1 MYKKEHW
8 LMAVVTFL
16 FTFLFYFMTMAPTV
30 TFWDAGEFIA
40 ASYTLGVPHPP
51 GTPLFVII
59 GRVLSALPLPLSIA
73 ARLNFLSVLCGS
85 AASFFLYLIAVKIT
99 QTWVK
104 RSDTLASRMVI
115 HGGAFAAAVIPPF
128 LRTVWSNSTEFEVYA
143 VTTATIVLCAWLMIY
158 MGSSTDIRRIK
169 RTLLLVIYIVSLSI
183 ANHLIVMLVTP
194 GVIIY
199 TLMHD
204 RQNWRYWCS
213 VLGLFFGIY
222 LLVMKGIDLRA
233 VFARLSQASVGDTGI
248 VLSLFNHLTALTG
261 VIFGIFSC
269 VASSQSFY
277 FGALITA
284 ICVYWAYRQ
293 RSLGFFSAALGLFL
307 LGFSIH
313 AYLLIRAGLSP
324 PINEGKPDNLL
335 DFWAV
340 IGREQY
346 GSNYGCLR
354 ARQVWTLVTGKYEV
368 ASVTELLENIKFFF
382 KYNFLFY
389 TKYFGW
395 QFGSNMLSA
404 AFFGLGIIG
413 ALKHYLSEK
422 KSFYFWLAVFLIT
435 GPVLNAYM
443 NFRFGHTQFPEVK
456 IHPSLPAGEQLHEV
470 RERDYFFIVSFA
482 FYGMWAGLGL
492 GAIANRLREAFKLG
506 PESGHVRRSVFAAL
520 SALIFLIAFVPLY
533 SNYSKADRSG
543 NYIPS
548 NYAHNL
554 MNSLAPN
561 AIVFTNGDN
570 DTFPLW
576 YIQEVEHVRQDC
588 RVVNLSLLNTTW
600 YIKQMRDVEPKVPI
614 RLSDEQI
621 DSLMPITFARDMRF
635 KLGEMDITYPKN
647 TPFYVKDRLVLHILV
662 ANNWKKPV
670 YFTTSTPKHNRVGLN
685 AYFTVE
691 GITYRLNPRKASDIA
706 ESDSNF
712 VLIPQTEEV
721 INVEKTRRLLLEV
734 YNYDTFFREGE
745 SGEAV
750 NKTMLRYFLKAFQ
763 LLSNALVQQKQYD
776 DLMETYRLG
785 RMFLS
790 NRHEWNPHLAELY
803 AIKGQYG
810 QALEM
815 IDSSNSYYYESPNM
829 QLYQILAQKAVNSNH
844 GDEAARILNRAIEV
858 KPDFLEAYANL
869 FMLYNAMGNKQ
880 KAVEM
885 INRYLER
892 FPDKNVVREELE
904 RYLETDEF
912 DLQKAFGQQG

>member
-1 MYKKEHW
+1 MYRKEHW
-8 LMAVVTFL
+8 VMAVVTFL
-16 FTFLFYFMTMAPTV
+16 FTFSFYLMTMAPSV

-40 ASYTLGVPHPP
+40 ASYTLGVAHPP

-59 GRVLSALPLPLSIA
+59 GRVVSSLPLPFCIA
-73 ARLNFLSVLCGS
+73 ARLNFISVLCG
-85 AASFFLYLIAVKIT
+85 ATASFLLYLIAVKIT
-99 QTWVK
+99 RNWVK
-104 RSDTLASRMVI
+104 RSDTFAGRMLV
-115 HGGAFAAAVIPPF
+115 HGSAFSAAVIPPF
-128 LRTVWSNSTEFEVYA
+128 LRTVWSNATEFEVYTVA
-143 VTTATIVLCAWLMIY
+143 TATIVLCAWLMIY

-204 RQNWRYWCS
+204 RENWRYWCS
-213 VLGLFFGIY
+213 VLGLFFGVY
-222 LLVMKGIDLRA
+222 LLVIKGIDLRA

-248 VLSLFNHLTALTG
+248 VLSLFNHLAALTG
-261 VIFGIFSC
+261 VIFGIFSY
-269 VASSQSFY
+269 VASSPSFY
-277 FGALITA
+277 FGVLITA
-284 ICVYWAYRQ
+284 IFAYWAFRQ

-313 AYLLIRAGLSP
+313 IYLLIRAGLNP

-346 GSNYGCLR
+346 GSSYGIFPRL
-354 ARQVWTLVTGKYEV
+354 VWTLVTGKHEI

-382 KYNFLFY
+382 KYNFSFY

-404 AFFGLGIIG
+404 AFLGLGIIG

-435 GPVLNAYM
+435 GPILNAYM

-492 GAIANRLREAFKLG
+492 GAIVNRLRAAFKLK
-506 PESGHVRRSVFAAL
+506 PESRHLRRSLFAAL

-576 YIQEVEHVRQDC
+576 YIQEVEQVRKDC
-588 RVVNLSLLNTTW
+588 RVVNLSLLNSSW
-600 YIKQMRDVEPKVPI
+600 YIKQMRDIQPKVPI

-621 DSLMPITFARDMRF
+621 DSLDPKIYARDMRF
-635 KLGEMDITYPKN
+635 KQAGIDIIYPKN
-647 TPFYVKDRLVLHILV
+647 TPFYVKDRMVLHILV
-662 ANNWKKPV
+662 ANNWKKPL
-670 YFTTSTPKHNRVGLN
+670 YFTTSVPKHNRVGLDP
-685 AYFTVE
+685 YFSVE
-691 GITYRLNPRKASDIA
+691 GVTYRVNSRKAMDIA

-712 VLIPQTEEV
+712 VLIPQVEKV
-721 INVEKTRRLLLEV
+721 INVEKTRRLLFQV

-745 SGEAV
+745 SGEAA
-750 NKTMLRYFLKAFQ
+750 NKNMLRYFLNAFQ
-763 LLSNALVQQKQYD
+763 LLSNALIQRKQYD
-776 DLMETYRLG
+776 DLMETYKLG
-785 RMFLS
+785 RMFLQ

-803 AIKGQYG
+803 ALKKQYG
-810 QALEM
+810 KALEM
-815 IDSSNSYYYESPNM
+815 IDSANSYFYESPNM
-829 QLYQILAQKAVNSNH
+829 QLYQILAQKAANSND
-844 GDEAARILNRAIEV
+844 GDEAARIINRAIEV
-858 KPDFLEAYANL
+858 NPDFWEAYVSL
-869 FMLYNAMGNKQ
+869 FMLYNTMGNKQ
-880 KAVEM
+880 EAVEA

-892 FPDKNVVREELE
+892 FPDKSAVREELE